1 MTHAKQTQTQETVWY
16 RLDPAAAA
24 QLLQCDLERGLTTD
38 QAQLRRARF
47 GENTLKGG
55 GGRSPWRLIWEQV
68 SGTLVLVLVVA
79 AVVSLIVGSLKDA
92 VAILAIVLLNAM
104 LGFIQEHR
112 AERAM
117 AALRRLAVPTVRV
130 RRGGDLSE
138 IPASDLVPGDVVILE
153 AGNLAPADGRV
164 VESNSLRIQEAI
176 LTGESEA
183 VEKQTAPI
191 SGNVDLPLGDQSN
204 MVFMGTT
211 VAYGRGRVLVTATGM
226 ATELGRVAVLLQ
238 EVDQVKTPLQQSLDR
253 LGRTLALV
261 ALGVVAAIFGLG
273 VLIGEDIRLMFMTS
287 VSMAVAVIPEG
298 LPAVVTIALALG
310 AQRMLKRQALIRR
323 LPAVETLG
331 AVTVICSDKTGTLTE
346 NRMTV
351 TVLDMAGHRLEIT
364 EELKHRMPVAA
375 GTEDPL
381 RILQQ
386 EPSLALL
393 LMGGALCNDAM
404 LRPEASAP
412 GRFHAVGDPT
422 EAALVIA
429 AARYG
434 LLKEQLETFYPRIAE
449 VPFDSDR
456 KRMSTLHRV
465 DDCNAWIGACVEID
479 PHSSIVFAKG
489 AVDSLLAVCSH
500 VWETG
505 RIVPLNDA
513 WRGRI
518 LSANEALAKDGMRVL
533 GVAFR
538 LGPPATPSPTQDPAA
553 YEQDL
558 VFIGMAGMIDPPRA
572 EVAAAVTAC
581 RTAGIRPV
589 MITGDHPVTARKIAQ
604 ELGILGDGGVVS
616 GSHLAQTSTEAL
628 GGLAQSTSVFAR
640 VAPEQKLR
648 IVEALQRSGHVV
660 AMTGDGVNDAPAL
673 RRADIGVAM
682 GITGTDVSKE
692 AAAMVLLDDNFAT
705 IVAAVEEGRAIN
717 DNVRAFLKYSLAGN
731 LGKVLLVFLGPLT
744 GLPLPLL
751 PFQILLLNL
760 VTDGLLGLGIGVER
774 AHQDTMRRP
783 PRPPSEGVLAA
794 GLSRQILWLGALL
807 GVLNLAVAWWAFS
820 TDQQG
825 FQTIVMTTVVLLQI
839 VEAHAGRSPSES
851 LFRLNPLTNRAL
863 LAGTALVLVL
873 QVAVSYFPPLQSLFG
888 TAALTVR
895 QLSVPLA
902 AVGFLIAV
910 LEIIKWRQRSD

>member
-1 MTHAKQTQTQETVWY
+1 MTYEKQTQTQEPVWY
-16 RLDPAAAA
+16 RLDPAATA
-24 QLLQCDLERGLTTD
+24 QWLECDLERGLTAD

-47 GENTLKGG
+47 GENTLKGD
-55 GGRSPWRLIWEQV
+55 GGRSPWRLIWDQV
-68 SGTLVLVLVVA
+68 SSTLVLVLVVA
-79 AVVSLIVGSLKDA
+79 AIVSLIAGSLKDA

-117 AALRRLAVPTVRV
+117 AALGRLAVPTVRV
-130 RRGGDLSE
+130 RRGGELSE

-191 SGNVDLPLGDQSN
+191 AGHVDLPLGDQNN

-226 ATELGRVAVLLQ
+226 ATELGRVAGLLQ
-238 EVDQVKTPLQQSLDR
+238 EVGQVKTPLQQSLDR
-253 LGRTLALV
+253 LGRALALV
-261 ALGVVAAIFGLG
+261 ALGVVVAIFGLG

-310 AQRMLKRQALIRR
+310 AQRMLKRRALIRR

-364 EELKHRMPVAA
+364 EELKRRMPVAA

-393 LMGGALCNDAM
+393 LMGGALCNDAL

-434 LLKEQLETFYPRIAE
+434 LLKEKLETFYPRIAE

-465 DDCNAWIGACVEID
+465 DDCNAWIGACAEID
-479 PHSSIVFAKG
+479 PRSAIVFAKG
-489 AVDSLLAVCSH
+489 AVDSLLAVCSN
-500 VWETG
+500 VWEAG
-505 RIVPLNDA
+505 RTVPLDDD

-538 LGPPATPSPTQDPAA
+538 LVPPATPSPTQDPAA

-558 VFIGMAGMIDPPRA
+558 VFIGMTGMIDPPRT

-604 ELGILGDGGVVS
+604 DLGILGGGGVVS
-616 GSHLAQTSTEAL
+616 GAQLSQTSTEAL
-628 GGLAQSTSVFAR
+628 GGLAESTSVFAR

-731 LGKVLLVFLGPLT
+731 LGKVLLVFLGPLI

-751 PFQILLLNL
+751 PFQILWLNL
-760 VTDGLLGLGIGVER
+760 VTDGVLGLGIGVER
-774 AHQDTMRRP
+774 AQRDTMRRP

-794 GLSRQILWLGALL
+794 GLSRQILWLGTLL
-807 GVLNLAVAWWAFS
+807 GALNLAVAWWAFS
-820 TDQQG
+820 TGQQG

-839 VEAHAGRSPSES
+839 VAAHAGRSPSES

-863 LAGTALVLVL
+863 LAGTAVVLVL
-873 QVAVSYFPPLQSLFG
+873 QVVVAYYPPLQSLFG
-888 TAALTVR
+888 TAALTVP
-895 QLSVPLA
+895 QLAGPLA

-910 LEIIKWRQRSD
+910 LEIYKWRQRSD